1 MMPPFDT
8 SIMSRQ
14 AMFTPLPP
22 TDAERL
28 MHKRLRRARNERL
41 RSALAYITRALHH
54 KGSKATVSGT

>member
-8 SIMSRQ
+8 SILSRQ

-28 MHKRLRRARNERL
+28 VNKRLGRARKDRFQSAMAYAMRALRHKRR
-41 RSALAYITRALHH
+41 
-54 KGSKATVSGT
+54 KATIIGT

>member
-8 SIMSRQ
+8 SILSRQ

-28 MHKRLRRARNERL
+28 VQKRLRRARKERL
-41 RSALAYITRALHH
+41 HRALACVKRALRH
-54 KGSKATVSGT
+54 KRRKATVIGT